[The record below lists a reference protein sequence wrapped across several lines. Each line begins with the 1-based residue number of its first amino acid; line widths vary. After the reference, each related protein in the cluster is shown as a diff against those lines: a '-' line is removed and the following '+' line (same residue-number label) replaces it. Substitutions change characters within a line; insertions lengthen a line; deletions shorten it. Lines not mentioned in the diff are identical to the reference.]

1 MLISE
6 MVGQYRSVRES
17 TGLLLTPEELMECAI
32 NAARFYAGYGPLRL
46 LPSTA
51 IEPEAA
57 TGLTIG
63 ELALI
68 RPLFVLYAEREQASM
83 LEASRAANLDFYGRS
98 VSEISADIQAAEDGM
113 SERSFVHRIIT
124 I

>member
-17 TGLLLTPEELMECAI
+17 TGLLLTPEELTECAL

-46 LPSTA
+46 LPVGSIT
-51 IEPEAA
+51 PDAA

-63 ELALI
+63 ELALV
-68 RPLFVLYAEREQASM
+68 RPLFVLYAEREQAAM
-83 LEASRAANLDFYGRS
+83 LEASRAANVDFYGRA
-98 VSEISADIQAAEDGM
+98 VSEIAADIQAAEDRM
-113 SERSFVHRIIT
+113 SERAFVHKIIT